1 MFTVADAIAEF
12 LEKHGVELFVGQSL
26 PSALHLAAEDT
37 SIRQVHIRTEN
48 AGTAMCDAYARL
60 TGKVAVMTAQNGPA
74 ATLLVPGLAEAMKTG
89 TPMLAIVQEVDPA
102 FREKNAFQEF
112 DHLGL
117 FSSCTKW
124 STILDCPERVYDLL
138 NLALTHATTGKPGP
152 VALMVPPTVLVAP
165 APEMP
170 KHVVARS
177 NYPLDRPSA
186 NKEQIKRA
194 AELLSKA
201 KRPLI
206 VAGGGVHASNATAE
220 IAMLQD
226 QFSIP
231 VGTTLMGKGAV
242 AEHHPLSLGVIGYLL
257 GKFARNFGVREYV
270 ENADVI
276 MFVGA
281 RNNQNGTD
289 SWSLFG
295 DNSTFIH
302 IDIDGTEIGRN
313 YESLRLSGDAK
324 STLTDLVEAL
334 STLDDSAAAKS
345 RASDLEKLIPPARA
359 IEECIQPTTSTAVR
373 PERMMEIIN
382 RNAPDDTILAA
393 DASYSSAW
401 VCGFGEARKP
411 GQRFITPRGLAGLG
425 WGLPYLIGAKLAQPN
440 ATIIGLSGDGGFSHV
455 WGELETAARY
465 NLHLISIVLKNGVLG
480 YQRDAEIVKFGKHT
494 SAIPITDIDHAAIA
508 NAAGCVGISVETQF
522 EFEDAFKRA
531 LTMTKPVVLD
541 VRTDPSAF
549 PTVTLLDAL
558 NN

>member
-1 MFTVADAIAEF
+1 MFTVAGAIAKT

-48 AGTAMCDAYARL
+48 AGTAICDAYARL
-60 TGKVAVMTAQNGPA
+60 TRKVAVMTAQNGPA

-89 TPMLAIVQEVDPA
+89 TPLLAIVQEVEPA

-112 DHLGL
+112 DHLNL

-124 STILDCPERVYDLL
+124 SAILDSPDRIYDLL

-152 VALMVPPTVLVAP
+152 VALMVPPSVLAAP

-170 KHVVARS
+170 KYVVARS

-186 NKEQIKRA
+186 DKQQIKQA
-194 AELLSKA
+194 AKLLSEA
-201 KRPLI
+201 SRPLI
-206 VAGGGVHASNATAE
+206 VAGGGVHSSNATAE
-220 IAMLQD
+220 IAILQD
-226 QFSIP
+226 RFSIP

-257 GKFARNFGVREYV
+257 GKLARNFGVRPYV
-270 ENADVI
+270 ENADVV

-295 DNSTFIH
+295 DNTKFIH

-313 YESLRLSGDAK
+313 YESIRLSGDAK
-324 STLTDLVEAL
+324 STLTDLIEAL
-334 STLDDSAAAKS
+334 FQLDEAAGAKS
-345 RASDLEKLIPPARA
+345 RAPDLEKIIPPLRD
-359 IEECIQPTTSTAVR
+359 IGDCIQPTASTALR
-373 PERMMEIIN
+373 PERMMEVIN
-382 RNAPDDTILAA
+382 QNAPENTIVTA

-401 VCGFGEARKP
+401 VCGFGEARTI

-425 WGLPYLIGAKLAQPN
+425 WGLPYMIGAKLAQPN

-465 NLHLISIVLKNGVLG
+465 NLHMISIVLKNGVLG

-508 NAAGCVGISVETQF
+508 NAAGCVGISVETQA

-549 PTVTLLDAL
+549 PTVTLLDPL
-558 NN
+558 NS